1 MKNRKWFHGWR
12 PWQSVLLIARAGFAA
27 EVVPAPA
34 SGAAGSGSEPVLKT
48 RKDVMSYGL
57 GVDTVKQYR
66 RLGVDIDFDL
76 LIRGIND
83 ESKGNETLMSD
94 DDVTNAMVELKGEI
108 AMRQQ
113 GRKMVAALD
122 NKKKGDEFL
131 ASNKFKQGVVILR
144 SGLQYK
150 IIKSGEG
157 RKPAAGDTVEVR
169 YEGSLVDGTQF
180 ENTFVTPVPLT
191 MKVSDPR
198 VIAGLREALE
208 LMPAGSRWQLFIP
221 SKLAYGGIGKQPYI
235 GPNAA
240 LIYDIELLAVK

>member
-1 MKNRKWFHGWR
+1 MRRKWFLGLAALA
-12 PWQSVLLIARAGFAA
+12 VGLLMVRAGFSYEIEPARTSDAA
-27 EVVPAPA
+27 K
-34 SGAAGSGSEPVLKT
+34 SGRESVLKT
-48 RKDVMSYGL
+48 KKDLMSYGL
-57 GVDTVKQYR
+57 GVETVEQYR

-76 LIRGIND
+76 LIRGITD
-83 ESKGNETLMSD
+83 AAKGNETLMSD
-94 DDVTNAMVELKGEI
+94 DDVKDAMVDLKGEI

-122 NKKKGDEFL
+122 NKTKGDEFL
-131 ASNKFKQGVVILR
+131 ASNKFKRGVVILR

-150 IIKSGEG
+150 IIKAGEG

-169 YEGSLVDGTQF
+169 YAGSLVDGTQF